1 MKGERMASMKLLD
14 YFAAHALEGIT
25 RHLGPAEDAAAAAY
39 QYALAMMRQRRE
51 VSGSLKRPD
60 DEIDAQLDA
69 DTDRKWTE
77 WLSTPESM
85 RTQ

>member
-1 MKGERMASMKLLD
+1 MTTLVD

-39 QYALAMMRQRRE
+39 QYALAMMQERRK

-60 DEIDAQLDA
+60 DEIDAQLDH
-69 DTDRKWTE
+69 DTDHKEAE
-77 WLSTPESM
+77 WLAK
-85 RTQ
+85 